1 MASFEYIFIYRQS
14 FSLESL
20 ILWALIPFFI
30 KMLSILIPRIKKE
43 IHVDWYG
50 ANTFAWLHSKILSD
64 AQGNLLPQYEYETP
78 DHIHPNVDGVKVIA
92 WSWLT
97 AIFK

>member
-1 MASFEYIFIYRQS
+1 MSPALQRFKDIFPSTWQSKYDNWRETNYYIKNNLF
-14 FSLESL
+14 
-20 ILWALIPFFI
+20 
-30 KMLSILIPRIKKE
+30 
-43 IHVDWYG
+43 YG
-50 ANTFAWLHSKILSD
+50 ANTSVWLHTRILSD

-78 DHIHPNVDGVKVIA
+78 DHIHPNVEGVKVIA